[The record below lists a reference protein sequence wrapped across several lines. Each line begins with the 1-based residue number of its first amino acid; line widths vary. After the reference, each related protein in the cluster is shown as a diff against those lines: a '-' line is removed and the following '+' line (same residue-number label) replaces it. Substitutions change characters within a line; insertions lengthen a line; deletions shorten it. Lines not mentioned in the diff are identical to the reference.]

1 MSSQSKLTLLLLACL
16 LFTIQA
22 ATLVPWLSTK
32 QQHQQHIPVAALKK
46 KEQQS
51 SSSTTTTS
59 LLTII
64 RGGGGGGGSDD
75 HKDHAWMEGLKSSLA
90 SALAAACSKTILAP
104 FDTIKT
110 IQQHNLSPNGGA
122 LGFFP
127 ACHLIMSRPQG
138 FWELYAGLG
147 VSVLGAMPSV
157 GLYFGVYS
165 YCKRT
170 IYPMLQQAFG
180 ENNNNFLS
188 DSVLWTVS
196 IAASAAVGNTVASF
210 SRVPY
215 EVVKQNLQTGVYQ
228 TTFQA
233 IREMARASGWRAF
246 FPMGGVSIQ
255 MMRDIPYAM
264 VTLLSYEYLKHSF
277 VRPYRE
283 RHHEQTTK
291 TSAAWCDMVAGAVA
305 GGIGSYVTNPLD
317 VLKTRLQT
325 DSSLYKGS
333 IAMCARA
340 TWEEGGAMAFLR
352 GSVPRLFHKIPAN
365 GAFFLFYELFGR
377 LLHVEGVG
385 KE

>member
-1 MSSQSKLTLLLLACL
+1 
-16 LFTIQA
+16 
-22 ATLVPWLSTK
+22 
-32 QQHQQHIPVAALKK
+32 
-46 KEQQS
+46 
-51 SSSTTTTS
+51 
-59 LLTII
+59 
-64 RGGGGGGGSDD
+64 
-75 HKDHAWMEGLKSSLA
+75 MEGLKNSLA
-90 SALAAACSKTILAP
+90 SALAAAFSKTLLMP

-110 IQQHNLSPNGGA
+110 IQQHNLSPTGGP
-122 LGFFP
+122 LGFHA
-127 ACHLIMSRPQG
+127 ACRLIMSRPRG
-138 FWELYAGLG
+138 VWELYSGLG
-147 VSVLGAMPSV
+147 VSVLGSMPSV

-170 IYPMLQQAFG
+170 IYPLLQQAFG
-180 ENNNNFLS
+180 DTLS

-215 EVVKQNLQTGVYQ
+215 EVVKQNLQTGVYVS
-228 TTFQA
+228 TFQA
-233 IREMARASGWRAF
+233 VSEMARASGWRAF
-246 FPMGGVSIQ
+246 FPTGGVSIQ

-264 VTLLSYEYLKHSF
+264 VTLLSYEYFRHHF
-277 VRPYRE
+277 VRPYKE
-283 RHHEQTTK
+283 RYPQQ
-291 TSAAWCDMVAGAVA
+291 SAWCDMVAGAVA

-340 TWEEGGAMAFLR
+340 TWKEGGAMAFLR
-352 GSVPRLFHKIPAN
+352 GSVPRLLHKIPAN
-365 GAFFLFYELFGR
+365 GAFFLFYEFFGR